1 MGFNTLNRSL
11 DFIMMTFGERNV
23 FSTADA
29 CTIISRCALRLEPR
43 GRLLTEVHTF
53 EEVKRQ
59 GITEANGH
67 TTRFGSQ
74 MMALRNDEYFSLLD
88 NVGFTLPPPPER
100 HDWPVSETF
109 EGKLFALLAE
119 KAKKLRGTSS

>member
-1 MGFNTLNRSL
+1 MDINPLDRTL

-23 FSTADA
+23 FSTADTCA
-29 CTIISRCALRLEPR
+29 IISRCTLRLEPG

-74 MMALRNDEYFSLLD
+74 MTALRNDEYFSLLD

-109 EGKLFALLAE
+109 
-119 KAKKLRGTSS
+119 